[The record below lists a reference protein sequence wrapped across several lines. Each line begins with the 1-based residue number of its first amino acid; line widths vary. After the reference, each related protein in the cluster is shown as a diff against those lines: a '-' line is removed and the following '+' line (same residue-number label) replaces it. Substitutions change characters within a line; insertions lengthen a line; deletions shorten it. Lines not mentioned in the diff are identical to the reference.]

1 MGDAFRQNDETF
13 LEAPTEQDLSR
24 RLAIL
29 GRERLEQ
36 WVISTCGANKRRV
49 SLEDDT
55 TLSTPL
61 DDVRT
66 SKPWVKLHL
75 VDAQNT
81 SVARRLFLKTV
92 SVKLPSF

>member
-1 MGDAFRQNDETF
+1 MGDAFRQNNESS
-13 LEAPTEQDLSR
+13 LEPPTEQDLSR

-36 WVISTCGANKRRV
+36 RVISTCGANKRRV

-55 TLSTPL
+55 ALSTPL

-66 SKPWVKLHL
+66 SEPWVKLDL
-75 VDAQNT
+75 VDT
-81 SVARRLFLKTV
+81 
-92 SVKLPSF
+92 